1 MRHRSRQSID
11 SPSLVTIGTLRKK
24 RVSDNVVVQTI
35 PVKQGTWPFAHQ
47 ESTWDYIH
55 KGPPYRTGGPFAA
68 IKATVDIGTK
78 GVGSHKG
85 TPSGGFYWEYNGG
98 FAKPYLS
105 WEVAIANSYQDLVKA
120 DPFDSGLITSEAAL
134 GSEAYD
140 RLRPSLSQADS
151 SVFLYELKDTA
162 RMLSTSSAFFKGIYR
177 RYAPR
182 GEYTRSY
189 VTSGEWLTNYY
200 NSLRSQ
206 GVFRRSKKG
215 ADHYLNHQFGWAPFI
230 KDILKINEVYQN
242 QRKYVDQIT
251 KDNGAWMKRTRT
263 ISNVHTEHQDTQHS
277 GYTTGLAWRPEFD
290 SMTSDMLPG
299 TYSRYSS
306 EFRDISI
313 TTIWAAGSFTYY
325 RPEFDKTLSDYESN
339 WNEAMRL
346 LTLYGARI
354 NPYILWKVT
363 PWTWL
368 LDWFVGIGTIIDRAV
383 SWSMDGV
390 VSRYMYLMKK
400 TSMVRVHSASVNWNN
415 GLQTFGWISNYE
427 TKQREVA
434 DNNFSFRLSGS
445 LSARQLAIITAL
457 GLSRKR

>member
-1 MRHRSRQSID
+1 
-11 SPSLVTIGTLRKK
+11 
-24 RVSDNVVVQTI
+24 
-35 PVKQGTWPFAHQ
+35 
-47 ESTWDYIH
+47 
-55 KGPPYRTGGPFAA
+55 
-68 IKATVDIGTK
+68 
-78 GVGSHKG
+78 
-85 TPSGGFYWEYNGG
+85 
-98 FAKPYLS
+98 
-105 WEVAIANSYQDLVKA
+105 
-120 DPFDSGLITSEAAL
+120 
-134 GSEAYD
+134 
-140 RLRPSLSQADS
+140 
-151 SVFLYELKDTA
+151 
-162 RMLSTSSAFFKGIYR
+162 
-177 RYAPR
+177 
-182 GEYTRSY
+182 
-189 VTSGEWLTNYY
+189 
-200 NSLRSQ
+200 
-206 GVFRRSKKG
+206 
-215 ADHYLNHQFGWAPFI
+215 
-230 KDILKINEVYQN
+230 
-242 QRKYVDQIT
+242 
-251 KDNGAWMKRTRT
+251 
-263 ISNVHTEHQDTQHS
+263 VHTEHQDTQHS

-400 TSMVRVHSASVNWNN
+400 TSTVRVHSASVNWNN

-445 LSARQLAIITAL
+445 LSARQLAIISAL